1 MKMRLFEDIFYA
13 SSHLEREFSEAKHL
27 LEGIDFYADRS
38 GRLCGSCGFSVVK
51 VTGAALLQSSK
62 TTSASVCDQS
72 AKRKRRAECPQVT
85 AACMLSSAVK
95 TLADLL
101 EALIGAVY
109 LDSGHDLDAVLQVV
123 YHIDLDIDQVAEER
137 LRLFQP

>member
-1 MKMRLFEDIFYA
+1 MKMRLFEDILYA
-13 SSHLEREFSEAKHL
+13 SSHLEREFSEARQL

-51 VTGAALLQSSK
+51 VPVHPSK
-62 TTSASVCDQS
+62 TNTSTSV
-72 AKRKRRAECPQVT
+72 KKTKRRAECSQVT
-85 AACMLSSAVK
+85 DACMRSSAVK

-123 YHIDLDIDQVAEER
+123 YHIELDIDQVAEER